1 MMWPST
7 ASGNLEC
14 LKLTA
19 LHRLQVSG
27 TTQICDTDTS
37 CCGLKKLVPLH
48 ILAGWTQSYHGAILT
63 DLTTWALTPP
73 FVYVREE
80 CHAFKLLLDSKAVS
94 FLILSLLKKLC
105 LFITQCSCARCSAIP
120 WFFKQH
126 PSFVAGVLVT
136 SAFYPGC
143 TYLWACIWDWFLSNL
158 FHHSLGLPCCHCS
171 SSSVFHPFLLFT
183 S

>member
-1 MMWPST
+1 MTLNSFWKSWV
-7 ASGNLEC
+7 LEAHC
-14 LKLTA
+14 ATSPAGVRDNSDLW
-19 LHRLQVSG
+19 HRHFLLWFEEACPPPHPGWV
-27 TTQICDTDTS
+27 DT
-37 CCGLKKLVPLH
+37 
-48 ILAGWTQSYHGAILT
+48 IYHGAILT

-105 LFITQCSCARCSAIP
+105 LFITQCSCASCSAIP